1 MAARKSKTAKKT
13 IKKSPVKA
21 VKAVKTTKVVKAKT
35 KIKAKPAVKSVAK
48 KTVAKKA
55 AATTSRAAAT
65 SSVGAPTLT
74 RVSVGDKPY
83 SKSELITTLSGRTGV
98 ARKQVQQ
105 VLDSL
110 QEIIQVHLNKQGPET
125 FIWPGIA
132 KIQVVKKPATKAR
145 KGINPFTGE
154 EMVFKAKPA
163 SRKVKIRP
171 LKKLKEMAA

>member
-1 MAARKSKTAKKT
+1 MAVRKSKTTKKVT
-13 IKKSPVKA
+13 RKSPVKA
-21 VKAVKTTKVVKAKT
+21 VKVVKAKAKT
-35 KIKAKPAVKSVAK
+35 KAAKPVAK
-48 KTVAKKA
+48 RVVKKA
-55 AATTSRAAAT
+55 VVKKTTTTAATRAP

-83 SKSELITTLSGRTGV
+83 SKSELIMTLSGRTGV

-105 VLDSL
+105 VLEAL

>member
-1 MAARKSKTAKKT
+1 MAVRKSKTAKKAT
-13 IKKSPVKA
+13 KKSPVKA
-21 VKAVKTTKVVKAKT
+21 KATKVVKAKAKT
-35 KIKAKPAVKSVAK
+35 KAKPAVKRVAK

-55 AATTSRAAAT
+55 TATARTAT

-74 RVSVGDKPY
+74 RVSVGDKPF

-98 ARKQVQQ
+98 GRKQVQQ
-105 VLDSL
+105 VLDAL
-110 QEIIQVHLNKQGPET
+110 QEVIQVHLNKQGPET

>member
-1 MAARKSKTAKKT
+1 MAARKSKTAKKAT
-13 IKKSPVKA
+13 KKSPVKA
-21 VKAVKTTKVVKAKT
+21 KATKVVKAKT
-35 KIKAKPAVKSVAK
+35 TKTKAKAKPAVKRVAK

-55 AATTSRAAAT
+55 PATARAAT

-74 RVSVGDKPY
+74 RVSVGDKPF

-98 ARKQVQQ
+98 GRKQVQQ

>member
-1 MAARKSKTAKKT
+1 MAVRKSKTAKKVT
-13 IKKSPVKA
+13 KKSPVKA
-21 VKAVKTTKVVKAKT
+21 TKVVKAKVKT
-35 KIKAKPAVKSVAK
+35 KAKAKAKPAAAKRVVKKAAPKVAK
-48 KTVAKKA
+48 KT
-55 AATTSRAAAT
+55 TTTARTAT

-74 RVSVGDKPY
+74 RVSVGDKPF

-98 ARKQVQQ
+98 GRKQVQQ
-105 VLDSL
+105 VLDAL
-110 QEIIQVHLNKQGPET
+110 QEVIQVHLNKQGPET

>member
-1 MAARKSKTAKKT
+1 MAARKSKTAKKAT
-13 IKKSPVKA
+13 KKSPVKA
-21 VKAVKTTKVVKAKT
+21 VKATKVVKAKAKT
-35 KIKAKPAVKSVAK
+35 KAKPAVKRVAK

-55 AATTSRAAAT
+55 AATTTRATT
-65 SSVGAPTLT
+65 SSVSSPTLT

-105 VLDSL
+105 VLESL

>member
-1 MAARKSKTAKKT
+1 MAARKSKTVKKAT
-13 IKKSPVKA
+13 KKLPVKA
-21 VKAVKTTKVVKAKT
+21 VKVVKATKATKVVKAKA
-35 KIKAKPAVKSVAK
+35 KAKPAVKRVAK
-48 KTVAKKA
+48 KPVAKKA
-55 AATTSRAAAT
+55 AATTTRATT
-65 SSVGAPTLT
+65 SSVSAPTLT

-105 VLDSL
+105 VLESL

>member
-1 MAARKSKTAKKT
+1 MAARKSKTAKKAT
-13 IKKSPVKA
+13 KKSPVKA
-21 VKAVKTTKVVKAKT
+21 TKVVKAKAKT
-35 KIKAKPAVKSVAK
+35 KVKAKPAAKRVAK

-55 AATTSRAAAT
+55 SATTSRAA
-65 SSVGAPTLT
+65 SSSAGAPTLT

-98 ARKQVQQ
+98 GRKQVQQ
-105 VLDSL
+105 VLESL